1 MSPEAARGAGPLGYT
16 GSRSSMKKSVL
27 RLAGL
32 LLLALTAVAS
42 TACATRTIN
51 QVLADPGRYRNKE
64 VRLKGSV
71 VDSYSALGN
80 GAYQLDDTTG
90 RLWIVS
96 NAGVPRRGAR
106 IAVKGT
112 VREGFNLGSLGDR
125 LKLPPAIGAGVV
137 LMESSHKAQ

>member
-1 MSPEAARGAGPLGYT
+1 MRTSMLRAT
-16 GSRSSMKKSVL
+16 GFLVL
-27 RLAGL
+27 AV
-32 LLLALTAVAS
+32 TAVSS

-51 QVLADPGRYRNKE
+51 QVLADPGRYRNRE
-64 VRLKGSV
+64 VKLAGSV
-71 VDSYSALGN
+71 VDSYSVLAN

-106 IAVKGT
+106 VTVKGT
-112 VREGFNLGSLGDR
+112 VREGFNLGTLGDR
-125 LKLPPAIGAGVV
+125 LKLPPAVSAGIV